1 MALTN
6 VYCSLADLK
15 ASLRIVDGVDDIV
28 LERAIESA
36 TDTISLYCD
45 RSFLSAAG
53 TRVFTPESDTTVMID
68 DLVSVTSIKIS
79 SMADGVYD
87 VTFDANDYQLEPL
100 NGVVGGVSGWPA
112 TSVRAVGDYLFPVFR
127 GRATVQIV
135 GSWGWAA
142 VPRNVRQATILQAA
156 RIFKRGDSPMG
167 VISSP
172 DLGFIR
178 VGSKVD
184 PDVAQLLEGY
194 RLTRFYA

>member
-1 MALTN
+1 VKSN
-6 VYCSLADLK
+6 
-15 ASLRIVDGVDDIV
+15 LRIVDGVDDAVI
-28 LERAIESA
+28 ERAIESA

-45 RSFLSAAG
+45 RNFLSTTG
-53 TRVFTPESDTTVMID
+53 TRVFTPDSQQVAYID
-68 DLVSVTSIKIS
+68 DLISVTSVKTS
-79 SMADGVYD
+79 SNANSVFDI
-87 VTFDANDYQLEPL
+87 TFAASDYQLSPL
-100 NGVVGGVSGWPA
+100 NGVQSGVSGWPA
-112 TSVRAVGDYLFPVFR
+112 TAIEAVGDYVFPVFR
-127 GRATVQIV
+127 GRATLQIV
-135 GSWGWAA
+135 GTWGWSS

-172 DLGFIR
+172 DFGLIR